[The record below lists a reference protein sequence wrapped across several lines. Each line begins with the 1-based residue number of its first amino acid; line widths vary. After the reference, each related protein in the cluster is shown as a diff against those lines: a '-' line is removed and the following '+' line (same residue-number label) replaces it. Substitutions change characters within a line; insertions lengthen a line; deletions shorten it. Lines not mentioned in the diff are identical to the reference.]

1 MELDLAR
8 LVFVAGNL
16 AAGVVTGWLAVY
28 AWRHR
33 DVPEAI
39 PFGGLATVVCVWAV
53 ADTVALL
60 TTNPTVATVSTVV
73 STIADSHVAPLWVL
87 FALAYTGYDQWDR
100 PRILAALLVA
110 PLVYSIVLVTAP
122 LHSLADVT
130 VTFQTVNGIVAPVR
144 PRGAPFWLFT
154 TVAYLLLVFGYYRL
168 VEFSVRSRRVY
179 RRQTATIV
187 GASLFPLIANGV
199 DVLGFSPHPGV
210 DMTPLAFAL
219 AGAFVGWALF
229 EYDFLTVAP
238 LASDALVEELPDPVL
253 VLDTDDRI
261 VDHNQ
266 AAVAAFGV
274 EALCGRALADVAPE
288 LRDRLGTDR
297 LVSDLGAA
305 GSDSSYAVFRPQ
317 TRTITDRAGRVRGR
331 LLLLRDVT
339 VQQRRLDR
347 VEALQA
353 TTEQFIQARI
363 DDQVA
368 EIAVSFV
375 EGVLDQEIA
384 AVLLAEDDRLRPAAL
399 STEMA
404 SIIDGRPPDV
414 TPEDGALWDA
424 YEHAQPGVIET
435 DGATWSPISDCVD
448 GSGLL
453 LVIPLDEAGLLLVGS
468 GSAEE
473 YSAEDRQFANI
484 LAGATATA
492 IERVSR
498 EEELRENRRIVRQR
512 TEQLDFLNGVLRH
525 NIRNGMQVID
535 SNADLLARFVDT
547 DSDGQRHLT
556 RIQERSSELA
566 TLTETIRS
574 ITDTLTDET
583 DERLWPVPLEG
594 TLTTGLG
601 DVSDQHD
608 VSIETDIA
616 DETTVLANDL
626 LADVF
631 ESVVR
636 NAIEHNDRETTRIEI
651 TVQDVG
657 EWVQVHIADNGPGVS
672 DHLKESLF
680 ERNVGISD
688 TAHGFG
694 LYFVAIMMDLYGGD
708 VWFED
713 NDPRGAIAVLE
724 FQRGDTEQAFSAA
737 E

>member
-1 MELDLAR
+1 MELDFAR
-8 LVFVAGNL
+8 LVLVAGDL

-33 DVPEAI
+33 EVPEAI
-39 PFGGLATVVCVWAV
+39 PFGGLAAVVCVWAV
-53 ADTVALL
+53 ADALALL
-60 TTNPTVATVSTVV
+60 TTSSTAATVLTVLSTVAY
-73 STIADSHVAPLWVL
+73 SHVAPLWVL
-87 FALAYTGYDQWDR
+87 FALAYTGYDNWDR
-100 PRILAALLVA
+100 PHMLVTLWLA
-110 PLVYSIVLVTAP
+110 PLAYSLTLLTAP
-122 LHSLADVT
+122 LHSLADVA
-130 VTFQTVNGIVAPVR
+130 VTFQTVNSITAPVN

-154 TVAYLLLVFGYYRL
+154 AVAYLLLVFGYYRL

-187 GASLFPLIANGV
+187 GASLFPLIANAV
-199 DVLGFSPHPGV
+199 DVLGFGPHPGL

-219 AGAFVGWALF
+219 TGAFVGWALF

-238 LASDALVEELPDPVL
+238 LASDVLVEELPDPVL

-261 VDHNQ
+261 IDHNQ
-266 AAVAAFGV
+266 AAVAALGV
-274 EALCGRALADVAPE
+274 ETLSGQALDDVAPE
-288 LRDRLGTDR
+288 LLDRLGTDR
-297 LVSDLGAA
+297 PVSDLGPAR
-305 GSDSSYAVFRPQ
+305 SDGSYAVFRPQ
-317 TRTITDRAGRVRGR
+317 TQAITDRAGHRRGR

-375 EGVLDQEIA
+375 EGVLDQEVA
-384 AVLLAEDDRLRPAAL
+384 AVLLAEDDCLRPAAL
-399 STEMA
+399 STEVA
-404 SIIDGRPPDV
+404 SIVDGRPPDV

-424 YEHAQPGVIET
+424 YKSTRPGVIET
-435 DGATWSPISDCVD
+435 DGASWGPIGDCVD
-448 GSGLL
+448 GSGPL
-453 LVIPLDEAGLLLVGS
+453 LVIPLDDDGLLIVGS
-468 GSAEE
+468 ASADE

-512 TEQLDFLNGVLRH
+512 TEQLEFLNGVLRH

-535 SNADLLARFVDT
+535 SNADLLARFVDS

-556 RIQERSSELA
+556 RIQERSGELA

-583 DERLWPVPLEG
+583 DERLWSVPLER
-594 TLTTGLG
+594 TLTTGLE
-601 DVSDQHD
+601 DVTGEHD
-608 VSIETDIA
+608 VSIKTDIA
-616 DETTVLANDL
+616 DGSTVLANDL

-636 NAIEHNDRETTRIEI
+636 NAIEHNDTKTTHIEI
-651 TVQDVG
+651 TVQNVG
-657 EWVQVHIADNGPGVS
+657 EWVQVYIADNGPGVS

-680 ERNVGISD
+680 ERNFGISD

-694 LYFVAIMMDLYGGD
+694 LYFVAVMMDLYGGD
-708 VWFED
+708 IWFED

-724 FQRGDTEQAFSAA
+724 FQRGDA
-737 E
+737 ERDF